1 MVDLLA
7 KDFKTT
13 DNKNKAKRY
22 SGDEKYNNWN
32 THLLE
37 SFKGK
42 CEQAEENISELEDRA
57 MESLEVEERGKRG
70 WRKIYTEHILWK
82 YV

>member
-13 DNKNKAKRY
+13 VSKNKTKKY

-32 THLLE
+32 TNLLE
-37 SFKGK
+37 SSKGK
-42 CEQAEENISELEDRA
+42 CEQAEENTSELEDRA
-57 MESLEVEERGKRG
+57 TEILEVEEQGKRG
-70 WRKIYTEHILWK
+70 WRKLYRA
-82 YV
+82 

>member
-13 DNKNKAKRY
+13 VSKNKTKRY
-22 SGDEKYNNWN
+22 SRDEKYSNWN
-32 THLLE
+32 TNLLE

-57 MESLEVEERGKRG
+57 TEILEVEEQGKRG
-70 WRKIYTEHILWK
+70 WRNIYRA
-82 YV
+82 